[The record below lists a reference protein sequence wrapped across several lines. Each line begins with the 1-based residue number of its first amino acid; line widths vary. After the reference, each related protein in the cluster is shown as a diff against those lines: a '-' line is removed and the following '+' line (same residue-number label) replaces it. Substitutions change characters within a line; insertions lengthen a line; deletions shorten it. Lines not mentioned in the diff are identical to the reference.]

1 MNGLAII
8 GNFVG
13 LAFLAFVFFEARV
26 WKEGTGD
33 LIAFVLVLVL
43 LIVNLVALFSKRDR
57 KDFLSLFWERKRLE
71 QEKKI
76 RELKKEMGK
85 ET

>member
-1 MNGLAII
+1 MNGLAIV
-8 GNFVG
+8 GNFLG
-13 LAFLAFVFFEARV
+13 LAFLAFVFFYARI
-26 WKEGTGD
+26 WKESTGD
-33 LIAFVLVLVL
+33 LIAFVLVLIL